1 MGFFKNMLRRA
12 NGMPTDSDVS
22 RALNNLRERVHAL
35 QGMALAL
42 DAENDSSDDLSLFF
56 FLRMDLLSF
65 SLHIAQSDNILE
77 QKEVDAINVFLGM
90 DMSYADCK
98 TLIEDLGIG
107 DKDFNASVPA
117 SFKILTE
124 MAKGSSVGARKFAD
138 ALITTYEQLGIVIA
152 SIDGDFDARER
163 SDLNDYI
170 SMLKRYATRF

>member
-12 NGMPTDSDVS
+12 SGMPTDSEVS
-22 RALNNLRERVHAL
+22 RSLNNLRDRVHTL
-35 QGMALAL
+35 QAMAIAM
-42 DAENDSSDDLSLFF
+42 DAENDSSDDLSLFV

-65 SLHIAQSDNILE
+65 SLHIAQSDNVLE

-90 DMSYADCK
+90 DMSFAQCK
-98 TLIEDLGIG
+98 MLIEDLGLG

-124 MAKGSSVGARKFAD
+124 VAKGSTAGARKFAD
-138 ALITTYEQLGIVIA
+138 ALIATYEQLGIVIA

-163 SDLNDYI
+163 RDLDDYI
-170 SMLKRYATRF
+170 SMLKRYAARF